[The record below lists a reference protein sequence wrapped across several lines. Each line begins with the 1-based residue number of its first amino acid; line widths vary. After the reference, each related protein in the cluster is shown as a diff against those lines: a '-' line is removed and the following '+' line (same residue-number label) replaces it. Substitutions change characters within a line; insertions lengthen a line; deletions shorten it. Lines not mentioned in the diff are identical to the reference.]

1 MPIAGGSLIHRV
13 LMQPISTASASTM
26 ARRSTGWKVSVIAV
40 ADFTGV
46 GRIESRTGTM
56 PAPFAIRYSGAALP
70 CKLAA
75 WELPHVRKSWPVAG
89 RGRRPGR
96 LRQDGADGCAVQA
109 AARALPD
116 RRHHQRHL
124 HQMGRRISGALGR
137 AARRAHHGRRDRRLP
152 AHRHPRGRV
161 RQPRRGRRHA
171 GQVPR
176 PRPGAD
182 RIRRRQSGGNVFAR
196 ARRPHHLRHRRRGR
210 RKNSVQRR
218 PGHHAFGSAGDQQDR
233 SRPPRR
239 RLAGQHGARHQA
251 HARRAAFHL
260 QQSARRLWRRRNRP
274 LHRGQRRARRVM
286 NDPLPASGG
295 GISMRE
301 TSEPGGCV
309 MARELHRVKIAPKG
323 MGLNDF
329 VAMQEGF
336 FAAEGLDVELDWKTF
351 RGTQSSWKNLD
362 YLHRPQDRPYT
373 EDKVDV
379 IQGACVWGSICN
391 ASAGMGRFVADA
403 YGVSPW
409 AIFVRPDSRIRAPQD
424 LKDVPI
430 SVGMRAGSHF
440 NVPYRLEKFLALE
453 HIKTV
458 NTGGFGAR
466 LKALLDGEVEAAS
479 LLPPQIAMAEQLGLR
494 KIIEDTFHTLWWVP
508 DGSPPEVVTGYLRA
522 LDRAEKAMDADLEKY
537 LPLWKLAVP
546 VEFETTHAW
555 DFTRFGRGER
565 FVYEPIP
572 RSEFD
577 EVMDQVKRWGL
588 DDYLKDRE
596 FENLAAE
603 VAR

>member
-1 MPIAGGSLIHRV
+1 
-13 LMQPISTASASTM
+13 M
-26 ARRSTGWKVSVIAV
+26 AK
-40 ADFTGV
+40 
-46 GRIESRTGTM
+46 
-56 PAPFAIRYSGAALP
+56 
-70 CKLAA
+70 
-75 WELPHVRKSWPVAG
+75 
-89 RGRRPGR
+89 
-96 LRQDGADGCAVQA
+96 
-109 AARALPD
+109 
-116 RRHHQRHL
+116 
-124 HQMGRRISGALGR
+124 
-137 AARRAHHGRRDRRLP
+137 
-152 AHRHPRGRV
+152 
-161 RQPRRGRRHA
+161 
-171 GQVPR
+171 
-176 PRPGAD
+176 
-182 RIRRRQSGGNVFAR
+182 
-196 ARRPHHLRHRRRGR
+196 
-210 RKNSVQRR
+210 
-218 PGHHAFGSAGDQQDR
+218 
-233 SRPPRR
+233 
-239 RLAGQHGARHQA
+239 
-251 HARRAAFHL
+251 
-260 QQSARRLWRRRNRP
+260 
-274 LHRGQRRARRVM
+274 
-286 NDPLPASGG
+286 
-295 GISMRE
+295 
-301 TSEPGGCV
+301 
-309 MARELHRVKIAPKG
+309 ELHRVKIAPKG

-351 RGTQSSWKNLD
+351 RGTQSSWKDLQ
-362 YLHRPQDRPYT
+362 YFQRPQDRPYT
-373 EDKVDV
+373 EDKTEV

-403 YGVSPW
+403 FGVSPW
-409 AIFVRPDSRIRAPQD
+409 AIFVRSDSRIHQPRD

-430 SVGMRAGSHF
+430 AVGMRAGSHF

-522 LDRAEKAMDADLEKY
+522 LDRAEKAMDAEPSKY

-546 VEFETTHAW
+546 AEFEATHPW
-555 DFTRFGRGER
+555 DFSRFGRGER
-565 FVYEPIP
+565 FVYETIP

-588 DDYLKDRE
+588 DQYLKDRE

>member
-1 MPIAGGSLIHRV
+1 
-13 LMQPISTASASTM
+13 
-26 ARRSTGWKVSVIAV
+26 
-40 ADFTGV
+40 
-46 GRIESRTGTM
+46 
-56 PAPFAIRYSGAALP
+56 
-70 CKLAA
+70 
-75 WELPHVRKSWPVAG
+75 
-89 RGRRPGR
+89 
-96 LRQDGADGCAVQA
+96 
-109 AARALPD
+109 
-116 RRHHQRHL
+116 
-124 HQMGRRISGALGR
+124 
-137 AARRAHHGRRDRRLP
+137 
-152 AHRHPRGRV
+152 
-161 RQPRRGRRHA
+161 
-171 GQVPR
+171 
-176 PRPGAD
+176 
-182 RIRRRQSGGNVFAR
+182 
-196 ARRPHHLRHRRRGR
+196 
-210 RKNSVQRR
+210 
-218 PGHHAFGSAGDQQDR
+218 
-233 SRPPRR
+233 
-239 RLAGQHGARHQA
+239 
-251 HARRAAFHL
+251 
-260 QQSARRLWRRRNRP
+260 
-274 LHRGQRRARRVM
+274 
-286 NDPLPASGG
+286 
-295 GISMRE
+295 
-301 TSEPGGCV
+301 

-351 RGTQSSWKNLD
+351 RGTQSSWKDLQ
-362 YLHRPQDRPYT
+362 YFQRPQDRPYT
-373 EDKVDV
+373 QDKAEV

-409 AIFVRPDSRIRAPQD
+409 AIFVRPDSRIKGPRD

-430 SVGMRAGSHF
+430 AVGMRAGSHF
-440 NVPYRLEKFLALE
+440 NVPYRLEKFLPLE
-453 HIKTV
+453 NIKTV

-466 LKALLDGEVEAAS
+466 LRALLDGEVEAAS
-479 LLPPQIAMAEQLGLR
+479 LLPPQIAMAEQLGMR

-522 LDRAEKAMDADLEKY
+522 LDRAEKAMDADLGKY

-546 VEFETTHAW
+546 AEFETVRAW

-565 FVYEPIP
+565 FVYETIP